1 MKRDDKAFTTFQK
14 ERKPREEEGFILLP
28 HLHPVWQITPHSKNI
43 RSKKTPRERA
53 QSKVTTPLQHSKEEK
68 PKDEMGSIQ
77 FPHLHPVWQITPHSK
92 ICPQRF
98 RSILLRAS
106 LGWMKTSVNVL

>member
-14 ERKPREEEGFILLP
+14 EKKPREEEGFILL
-28 HLHPVWQITPHSKNI
+28 
-43 RSKKTPRERA
+43 
-53 QSKVTTPLQHSKEEK
+53 
-68 PKDEMGSIQ
+68 
-77 FPHLHPVWQITPHSK
+77 PHLHPVWQITPHSK

-106 LGWMKTSVNVL
+106 LGWMETSVNVL